1 MSWHADLDQCRRCGN
16 SFTVPSQAGCVERV
30 AHGEIV
36 GMRGPVKARYLTRRV
51 GSADLFVILPNVRE
65 SDQLTN
71 TVFDQLVRGLQVEE
85 FFDED

>member
-1 MSWHADLDQCRRCGN
+1 MPTLRQFIYR
-16 SFTVPSQAGCVERV
+16 VVSQAGCVEKI

-36 GMRGPVKARYLTRRV
+36 GMRGPAKARYLVRQV
-51 GSADLFVILPNVRE
+51 GTSDLFVILPNVRE
-65 SDQLTN
+65 SDTLTE